1 MNAIGAGDTSPVMN
15 TYGRYPVTFVRG
27 QGVKL
32 WDTSGKEYIDLL
44 AGVAVVSSGHA
55 NEDVARAITAH
66 SHNLVHVSNFFWNE
80 PMMSLASKLNDL
92 APWPSKIF
100 FGNSGAEA
108 IECALKLS
116 RRWGIR
122 NQLRQSGTT
131 TTTTTITTTTT
142 TTGRTTVVAALK
154 GFHGRTYG
162 ALAATGQPSKWE
174 GFAPLP
180 EGFIHAEFNNLRSF
194 EKVITSKTCAVLL
207 EVIQGEGGVIP
218 ASQDF
223 ICGVSEL
230 CKDRGALLILDE
242 IQCGVGR
249 TGTWWGFEQYGVVPD
264 IFTSAKG
271 LANGLPIGVCIAR
284 ADVAEALGP
293 GTHGSTFGGGPLI
306 CAAALANL
314 RYISDNNLLGN
325 ASSTGAYLAE
335 QLTKLPKV
343 KLVRGLGLM
352 QAAVLQA
359 PIAKQVAADALQKG
373 VIVNAV
379 NDDTLRFVPPLII
392 TTADIDTAIQALYAI
407 LSKVAVY

>member
-1 MNAIGAGDTSPVMN
+1 MENALAHKLGDSSPVMN

-27 QGVKL
+27 QGAKL

-55 NEDVARAITAH
+55 NEDVARAIAAH
-66 SHNLVHVSNFFWNE
+66 AHTLVHVSNFFWNE
-80 PMMSLASKLNDL
+80 PMMSLASKLDDL

-100 FGNSGAEA
+100 FCNSGAEA

-116 RRWGIR
+116 RRWGG
-122 NQLRQSGTT
+122 QD
-131 TTTTTITTTTT
+131 
-142 TTGRTTVVAALK
+142 RTTVVAALK

-180 EGFIHAEFNNLRSF
+180 GGFIHAEFNNLRSF
-194 EKVITSKTCAVLL
+194 EKVISSKTCAVIL

-218 ASQDF
+218 ANHDF

-230 CKDRGALLILDE
+230 CKVHGALLILDE

-271 LANGLPIGVCIAR
+271 LANGLPIGACIAR
-284 ADVAEALGP
+284 SDIAEALGP
-293 GTHGSTFGGGPLI
+293 GTHGSTFGGGPLV

-314 RYISDNNLLGN
+314 RYIADNDLLTK
-325 ASSTGAYLAE
+325 ATITGAYLAE
-335 QLTKLPKV
+335 QLTRLPKV
-343 KLVRGLGLM
+343 KIVRGIGLM
-352 QAAVLQA
+352 QAAVLKA
-359 PIAKQVAADALQKG
+359 PIAKKVANEALQKG

-379 NDDTLRFVPPLII
+379 NDDTLRFVPPLVI
-392 TTADIDTAIQALYAI
+392 TLADIDAAIRVLYAI
-407 LSKVAVY
+407 LSKEVVE